1 MGKGL
6 MVRRILVSSIVVLA
20 IGAAAGCSSSGS
32 SASSSSSSSSTATTT
47 LTDYVG
53 GATTSAPQDWA
64 AQDQGI
70 YAKYHLK
77 VKFVDL
83 SGTSQAVQAVA
94 ADKSGLAFTEGDIAD
109 EMLIESQNPSA
120 PALISVAATEQPNPV
135 ALFFLKSSGITK
147 PSDLVGKTIGVPS
160 GSLSEEYLD
169 AFLRTEGVPQ
179 DKVTIENITFD
190 AEGASLLGKKVQAI
204 AEFVRGLGSLR
215 LLAQPRGEQI
225 GTFTFG
231 KYNIASPLA
240 GVIVQ
245 QSLVDKHPAVAKA
258 IAQAST
264 EALYFCVTNQSQCIK
279 DFVAANAGD
288 SYTDS
293 LAEWQVAITQGYG
306 WNPAT
311 VAKENPLQLGYIS
324 PALVAKT
331 VPELQKLFSINK
343 TFDPTTLYTNQYMES
358 PGT

>member
-1 MGKGL
+1 
-6 MVRRILVSSIVVLA
+6 VRRILVSSIVVLA

-32 SASSSSSSSSTATTT
+32 SANSSSSSSSGTATTT
-47 LTDYVG
+47 VTDYVG
-53 GATTSAPQDWA
+53 GATTSAPQDFA
-64 AQDQGI
+64 AQAEGI
-70 YAKYHLK
+70 YAKNNLK

-120 PALISVAATEQPNPV
+120 PALVSVAASQQLNPV
-135 ALFFLKSSGITK
+135 ALFFLKGSGITK
-147 PSDLVGKTIGVPS
+147 PSDLIGKTIGVPS
-160 GSLSEEYLD
+160 GSLSLEYLD
-169 AFLRTEGVPQ
+169 AFLQSEGISK
-179 DKVTIENITFD
+179 DKVTIENIAFA
-190 AEGASLLGKKVQAI
+190 AEGASLLGKKVDAI
-204 AEFVRGLGSLR
+204 AEFVRGLGSLSI
-215 LLAQPRGEQI
+215 LAKPRGEQI

-240 GVIVQ
+240 GVVVQ
-245 QSLVDKHPAVAKA
+245 QSLVDKQSAVAKE

-264 EALYFCVTNQSQCIK
+264 EALYFCVTNQSKCIM

-306 WNPAT
+306 LNPAT
-311 VAKENPLQLGYIS
+311 VAKEKALQLGYIS
-324 PALVAKT
+324 PALVTKT
-331 VPELQKLFSINK
+331 VPELQKLFSIKK
-343 TFDPTTLYTNQYMES
+343 TFAPTTLYTNQYVES

>member
-1 MGKGL
+1 
-6 MVRRILVSSIVVLA
+6 VRRILVSSIVVLA
-20 IGAAAGCSSSGS
+20 IGTAAGCSSSGS
-32 SASSSSSSSSTATTT
+32 SANSSSSSSSTATTT
-47 LTDYVG
+47 VTDYVG
-53 GATTSAPQDWA
+53 GATTSAPQDFA
-64 AQDQGI
+64 AQAEGI
-70 YAKYHLK
+70 YAKYNLK

-120 PALISVAATEQPNPV
+120 PALVSVAASEQLNPV
-135 ALFFLKSSGITK
+135 ALFFLKGSGITK
-147 PSDLVGKTIGVPS
+147 PSDLIGKTIGVPS

-169 AFLRTEGVPQ
+169 AFLKSEGIPA
-179 DKVTIENITFD
+179 DKVTVENIAFA
-190 AEGASLLGKKVQAI
+190 AEGASLLGKKVNAI
-204 AEFVRGLGSLR
+204 AEFVRGLGSLS
-215 LLAQPRGEQI
+215 LLAKPRGEQI

-240 GVIVQ
+240 GVVVQ
-245 QSLVDKHPAVAKA
+245 QSLVDKQSTVAKE

-264 EALYFCVTNQSQCIK
+264 AALYFCVTNQSKCIK

-288 SYTDS
+288 SYPDS

-306 WNPAT
+306 LNPAT
-311 VAKENPLQLGYIS
+311 VAKEKALQLGYIS

-331 VPELQKLFSINK
+331 VPELQTLFSIKK
-343 TFDPTTLYTNQYMES
+343 TFDPATLYTNQYMES